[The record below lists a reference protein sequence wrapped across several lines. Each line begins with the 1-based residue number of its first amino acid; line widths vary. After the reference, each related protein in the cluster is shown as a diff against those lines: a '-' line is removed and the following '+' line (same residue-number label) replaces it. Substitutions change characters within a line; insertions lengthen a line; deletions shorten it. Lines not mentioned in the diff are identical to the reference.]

1 MSIPPALPAGPAG
14 LTGMTLDADG
24 RVAVD
29 ALCVSCGYNLR
40 TLHRASVCP
49 ECAHPV
55 IHSIQRYFLRFAPP
69 AWVKGLARGLLLVLI
84 ALGGTIVAGPL
95 IALGI
100 GGSFLTSNP
109 ATMFA
114 QPTSIIHALAV
125 GQFVVHGVLTGL
137 AIYGLV
143 LLTRREPGLATCS
156 DHGAARRI
164 IHIACWLLPIPI
176 VATLV
181 AALLMPP
188 LPAIAPGGAPP
199 SPLAFF
205 GPSFTTF
212 VTLGYASGALSM
224 VICMAATLALL
235 RYLSGLVRRIPR
247 PGLVRFAQVEFWGL
261 LPSTV
266 LLVVGYAVMAATVLP
281 MMGPLMAAAAATTTA
296 PTTTAPIVTAAISPG
311 GMVRYTYVASGST
324 SAPPTAAATPPGSQ
338 PAGLT
343 LQSLGY
349 ATTGPSASM
358 PATAPT
364 MPPIPA
370 PGVSFFAGMIIGGVG
385 SGLGGCGTAG
395 FGVAGIVLLIMSCIA
410 FFHAAREAE
419 QNAALSAAAPTN
431 TTAGPPP
438 PALFGSS

>member
-1 MSIPPALPAGPAG
+1 MNIPPALPAGPPG
-14 LTGMTLDADG
+14 PTGTTLDADG

-40 TLHRASVCP
+40 TLHCDSICP

-55 IHSIQRYFLRFAPP
+55 IHSIHRYFLRFAPP

-84 ALGGTIVAGPL
+84 ALSGTIVVGPL
-95 IALGI
+95 VALGV
-100 GGSFLTSNP
+100 GGSFLVSSPT
-109 ATMFA
+109 AILA
-114 QPTSIIHALAV
+114 QPTSFLHTMAV
-125 GQFVVHGVLTGL
+125 VQFAVNGVLTTL
-137 AIYGLV
+137 VICGLV
-143 LLTRREPGLATCS
+143 LLTRREPGPATRS
-156 DHGAARRI
+156 DHGAARRVLRV
-164 IHIACWLLPIPI
+164 ACWLLPIPI
-176 VATLV
+176 VANLAV
-181 AALLMPP
+181 ALLIPP
-188 LPAIAPGGAPP
+188 LPAIAPGAAPP
-199 SPLAFF
+199 APSAFF
-205 GPSFTTF
+205 GPAFTTF
-212 VTLGYASGALSM
+212 VMLGYASGALSM
-224 VICMAATLALL
+224 FIYMAATLALL

-266 LLVVGYAVMAATVLP
+266 LLVCGYGVMAATVLP
-281 MMGPLMAAAAATTTA
+281 MMGPLMAAAAATTA
-296 PTTTAPIVTAAISPG
+296 PTTTAPIVTTAISPG
-311 GMVRYTYVASGST
+311 GTVRTYVGTRST
-324 SAPPTAAATPPGSQ
+324 SAPTALASAPTAG
-338 PAGLT
+338 PA
-343 LQSLGY
+343 
-349 ATTGPSASM
+349 ASM

-419 QNAALSAAAPTN
+419 QNAALSAAAPPN
-431 TTAGPPP
+431 TAASPPP

>member
-1 MSIPPALPAGPAG
+1 MSIPPALPAGP
-14 LTGMTLDADG
+14 TGPTGTTLDADG

-29 ALCVSCGYNLR
+29 AMCVNCGYNLR
-40 TLHRASVCP
+40 TLHRDSVCP

-55 IHSIQRYFLRFAPP
+55 IHSIQQYFLRFAPP

-84 ALGGTIVAGPL
+84 ALAGMIVAGPL
-95 IALGI
+95 VALGI
-100 GGSFLTSNP
+100 GGSFLVSSPT
-109 ATMFA
+109 AMLA
-114 QPTSIIHALAV
+114 QPTSLLHTMAV
-125 GQFVVHGVLTGL
+125 VQFAVNGVLTSL
-137 AIYGLV
+137 VICGLV
-143 LLTRREPGLATCS
+143 LLTRREPAPATRS
-156 DHGAARRI
+156 DHGAARRVLR
-164 IHIACWLLPIPI
+164 IACWWLPIPI
-176 VATLV
+176 VANLA
-181 AALLMPP
+181 AALLMLP
-188 LPAIAPGGAPP
+188 LPGMAPGAAPP
-199 SPLAFF
+199 APSAFF
-205 GPSFTTF
+205 GPAFTTF
-212 VTLGYASGALSM
+212 VTLGFASGALSM
-224 VICMAATLALL
+224 VIYMAAALALL

-266 LLVVGYAVMAATVLP
+266 LLLCGYAVIAATVLP

-296 PTTTAPIVTAAISPG
+296 PTTTAPIVTTTIGPG
-311 GMVRYTYVASGST
+311 GTVSTLVEVRST
-324 SAPPTAAATPPGSQ
+324 SAPPTAATTPPGSQ

-364 MPPIPA
+364 TLPIP
-370 PGVSFFAGMIIGGVG
+370 PPRVSFFAGMIIGGVG

-410 FFHAAREAE
+410 FFRAAREAE
-419 QNAALSAAAPTN
+419 QNAALSAAPPPAATV
-431 TTAGPPP
+431 GPPP